1 LKQESTL
8 PSPLDVVAKIANVAA
23 VIATGLKTV
32 KSIASV
38 KVPNAGGGGGGG
50 GSVPSA
56 PSLPA
61 AQPPSF
67 NVVGQGGTN
76 QLAQVIGEQTQQP
89 IQAYVVA
96 NDVTSAQSLQRN
108 IQSEAGIGG

>member
-1 LKQESTL
+1 VHQVRQVGVQY
-8 PSPLDVVAKIANVAA
+8 P
-23 VIATGLKTV
+23 
-32 KSIASV
+32 
-38 KVPNAGGGGGGG
+38 
-50 GSVPSA
+50 
-56 PSLPA
+56 
-61 AQPPSF
+61 QPPAF

>member
-1 LKQESTL
+1 VYAAS
-8 PSPLDVVAKIANVAA
+8 ANVLLLYAA
-23 VIATGLKTV
+23 GLKTAT
-32 KSIASV
+32 KRTASV
-38 KVPNAGGGGGGG
+38 ASAKRWGGRGGG
-50 GSVPSA
+50 GSAPSA

-61 AQPPSF
+61 AQPAAF

>member
-1 LKQESTL
+1 MPFVAINTIKGALQIGSTL
-8 PSPLDVVAKIANVAA
+8 ASSAKAIQAIKADSKSASGSSVAS
-23 VIATGLKTV
+23 AT
-32 KSIASV
+32 
-38 KVPNAGGGGGGG
+38 GGGG
-50 GSVPSA
+50 GSAPTVPTA
-56 PSLPA
+56 P
-61 AQPPSF
+61 QPPAF

-76 QLAQVIGEQTQQP
+76 QLAQVIGDQTQQP

>member
-1 LKQESTL
+1 
-8 PSPLDVVAKIANVAA
+8 
-23 VIATGLKTV
+23 
-32 KSIASV
+32 
-38 KVPNAGGGGGGG
+38 VPNAGGGGGGG

-89 IQAYVVA
+89 VQAYVVA